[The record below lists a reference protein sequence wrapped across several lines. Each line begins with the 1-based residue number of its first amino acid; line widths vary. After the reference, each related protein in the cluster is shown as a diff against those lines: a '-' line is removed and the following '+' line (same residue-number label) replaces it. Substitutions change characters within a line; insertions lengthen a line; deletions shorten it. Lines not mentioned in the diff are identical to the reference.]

1 MRHRTPDII
10 DKGSA
15 VAPAGG
21 LFRRVGG
28 IAWVRKA
35 QGVLGIHRMRGLLV
49 RGMAVLSVVAG
60 LQLMGCTADN
70 AELFANDLKHFIFSG
85 GLFRA
90 EAEDDLMLKE
100 AAEEP
105 LEGDEELS
113 EVDAPDIG

>member
-15 VAPAGG
+15 SAPASG
-21 LFRRVGG
+21 LFRRVMG
-28 IAWVRKA
+28 APWVQA
-35 QGVLGIHRMRGLLV
+35 TQGVLGMHRVRGLLV

-85 GLFRA
+85 GLFKA
-90 EAEDDLMLKE
+90 ESEDDLMLKE

-105 LEGDEELS
+105 VEGDEELS
-113 EVDAPDIG
+113 EVDALDIG